1 MKNRHVP
8 QSPLFFSMTLEFLTT
23 YMPKQLG
30 RSEKT
35 IDSYR
40 REVLFRRLLGK
51 INSGFY
57 NFLERI

>member
-40 REVLFRRLLGK
+40 DSLTIFRRYL
-51 INSGFY
+51 Y
-57 NFLERI
+57 QERFP

>member
-40 REVLFRRLLGK
+40 DSLTISDAIYTERERFP
-51 INSGFY
+51 
-57 NFLERI
+57 